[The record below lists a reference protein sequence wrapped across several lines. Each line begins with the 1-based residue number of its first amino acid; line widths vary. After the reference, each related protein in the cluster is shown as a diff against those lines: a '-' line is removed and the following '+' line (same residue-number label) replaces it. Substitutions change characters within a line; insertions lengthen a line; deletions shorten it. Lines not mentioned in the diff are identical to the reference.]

1 MCGNAVI
8 AGHGCVPTPLRSGEQ
23 ASGGVEDG
31 DPWRGVCIALVPSCW
46 TRASRSWQS
55 DDHPGGVRRAAMKI
69 AVTLATTRAN
79 RKPRSMGVN
88 QGALPGVEL
97 AD

>member
-1 MCGNAVI
+1 
-8 AGHGCVPTPLRSGEQ
+8 
-23 ASGGVEDG
+23 
-31 DPWRGVCIALVPSCW
+31 
-46 TRASRSWQS
+46 
-55 DDHPGGVRRAAMKI
+55 MKI